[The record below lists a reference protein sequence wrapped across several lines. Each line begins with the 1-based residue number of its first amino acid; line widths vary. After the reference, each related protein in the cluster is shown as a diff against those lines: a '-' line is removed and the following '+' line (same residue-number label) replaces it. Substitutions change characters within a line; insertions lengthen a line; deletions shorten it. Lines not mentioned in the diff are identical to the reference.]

1 MIKIREVSVDDTAQL
16 LEIYALYV
24 RDTAIS
30 FEYTVPSIEEFHKRV
45 LRILQK
51 YPYLVAE
58 EDGKVLGYAYADE
71 FKGREAFNW
80 TVETSIYV
88 ESGCRN
94 SGIGRKLYDAL
105 EQELRL
111 RGFNSMCACIA
122 FTDDSQ
128 DPYLTNG
135 SVNFHEK
142 QGFSLVAHFHRCG
155 WKFSRWYDMVWM
167 EKLIGDEG
175 VPRPTSS

>member
-1 MIKIREVSVDDTAQL
+1 MIKIREVSVDDIAQL
-16 LEIYALYV
+16 VEIYAPYV
-24 RDTAIS
+24 RGTAIS
-30 FEYTVPSIEEFHKRV
+30 FEYTVPSIEEFHNRV
-45 LRILQK
+45 LRIMQK

-58 EDGKVLGYAYADE
+58 EDGKVLGYAYADA

-80 TVETSIYV
+80 TVETSIYI
-88 ESGCRN
+88 ESNCRN
-94 SGIGRKLYDAL
+94 SGIGRQLYDAL
-105 EQELRL
+105 ERELKL
-111 RGFNSMCACIA
+111 RGFHSMCACIA
-122 FTDDSQ
+122 FTDDAQ

-135 SVNFHEK
+135 SVDFHEK

-175 VPRPTSS
+175 APRPTSL